1 MFYVSHFKCYKQM
14 PEYAI
19 FLLMVAIFAILAM
32 GLKLPIGVSL
42 VFSALAGALLGGEG
56 LALRHLV
63 EGSFGYF
70 DTILIIVTAMIFMK
84 VLQASGILDTI
95 TAILLK
101 TFYRRKVTL
110 LLTVMVI
117 VMFPGMITGSSTAA
131 VLSTGALVAPVLIKL
146 GLSKVKTAALIA
158 MGGILGMI
166 APPVNILVMIM
177 GGGVDMPYVGLTIPL
192 LIIVIPLAI
201 IISLWLGYKDIQ
213 ILDTKQMES
222 ILPES
227 FSKEYGL
234 RLYLP
239 LVVVIFLMIGQGFT
253 SSFVPDIGI
262 PAIFLLGSLVGIF
275 CARPFNFFKVTQE
288 AMKESMPILCILA
301 GVGMFIQIIT
311 LTGGRGWIVMSF
323 LSLPPVLLYLGI
335 SISMPLFGAVSAY
348 GSASILGVPFILA
361 LINKNA
367 IITSAALSAIAG
379 LGDLMPPTAL
389 AGIFAAQVV
398 GEKNYFK
405 VLRYCLVPAL
415 FELAMGIGILLLAP
429 IIEKIL

>member
-1 MFYVSHFKCYKQM
+1 M
-14 PEYAI
+14 PDCAI

-222 ILPES
+222 ILPDS
-227 FSKEYGL
+227 YSKEYGL

-253 SSFVPDIGI
+253 SLFMPDIGI

-301 GVGMFIQIIT
+301 GVGMFIQIMT

-415 FELAMGIGILLLAP
+415 FELAMGIGVLLLAP
-429 IIEKIL
+429 LIEKII